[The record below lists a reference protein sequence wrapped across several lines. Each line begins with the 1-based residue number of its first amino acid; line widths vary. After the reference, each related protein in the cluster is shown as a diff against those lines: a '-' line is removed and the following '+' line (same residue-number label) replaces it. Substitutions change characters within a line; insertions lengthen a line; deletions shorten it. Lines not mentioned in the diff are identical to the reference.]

1 MHSSNTT
8 MTRKSM
14 NKPQGN
20 SGTMFLSII
29 NAEESKTADNEKN
42 ADNSRCSDWENDL
55 HKDSSFC

>member
-29 NAEESKTADNEKN
+29 HGEESKTADNKKN
-42 ADNSRCSDWENDL
+42 ADNSRCSD
-55 HKDSSFC
+55 